1 MSHSNASKLLL
12 LLTSSLICLGCDD
25 EPQAPTQTKRPKVT
39 QSASTQDASAR
50 QDSPAA
56 NSTTAV
62 AAATEAAP
70 ARDQEAPARSAPR
83 SEPSRAGS
91 RAPAPKPGQQADLE
105 TRGPAAGINRA
116 LRGEEVQSPLSI
128 ESSLEAA
135 QGQWIARWTVRNE
148 SQEPLYLVT
157 QLPVVKAGKVRP
169 DAHRIYVRPQGETL
183 HVTKRMWRIPRAVS
197 PLRAELPFLIRLEP
211 GQVHKGAIRLP
222 ASIAANYPY
231 RTSPA
236 KARALVNQVVLSFG
250 YFGQDAGP
258 QPSAEAPGLFTLP
271 YGALGKQAFVSS
283 TPHPARL
290 SVR

>member
-25 EPQAPTQTKRPKVT
+25 EPQTQPQTPAPVT
-39 QSASTQDASAR
+39 QSASTQDAPAR
-50 QDSPAA
+50 QSSPAA
-56 NSTTAV
+56 KPTTAV
-62 AAATEAAP
+62 GAATEAAP
-70 ARDQEAPARSAPR
+70 ATEADLAEEAPGRGAPR
-83 SEPSRAGS
+83 QTSATNSSSAATPEAS
-91 RAPAPKPGQQADLE
+91 LE
-105 TRGPAAGINRA
+105 TRGHAAGINQA
-116 LRGEEVQSPLSI
+116 LRGDAVQSPLSI

-148 SQEPLYLVT
+148 SQEPVYLVT
-157 QLPVVKAGKVRP
+157 QLPTVKAGKVRP
-169 DAHRIYVRPQGETL
+169 DQHRIYVRPQGETL

-197 PLRAELPFLIRLEP
+197 PLHPELPFLIRLEP
-211 GQVHKGAIRLP
+211 GQVHQGAIRLP

-231 RTSPA
+231 RSGAPT

-250 YFGQDAGP
+250 YFSQDAGP

-271 YGALGKQAFVSS
+271 YGALSQQTFVSS

-290 SVR
+290 LVR